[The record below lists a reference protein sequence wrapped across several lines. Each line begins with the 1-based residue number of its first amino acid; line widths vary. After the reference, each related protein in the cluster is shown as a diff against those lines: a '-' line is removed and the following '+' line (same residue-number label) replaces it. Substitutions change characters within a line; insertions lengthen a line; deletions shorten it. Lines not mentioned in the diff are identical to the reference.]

1 MFVTVP
7 SRLVKHTG
15 YGNAAGLLARRG
27 LMLGGR
33 GGNYSSD
40 EESDTEEYKEVRHQ
54 VNPITASI
62 DEPRV
67 NPLEV
72 SQPWSVKGACSGG
85 VCVRRA

>member
-1 MFVTVP
+1 
-7 SRLVKHTG
+7 
-15 YGNAAGLLARRG
+15 
-27 LMLGGR
+27 MLGGR

-40 EESDTEEYKEVRHQ
+40 EESDTEEYKEVRDQ

-72 SQPWSVKGACSGG
+72 SQLWSVSGVCSDG

>member
-1 MFVTVP
+1 
-7 SRLVKHTG
+7 
-15 YGNAAGLLARRG
+15 
-27 LMLGGR
+27 MLGGR

-40 EESDTEEYKEVRHQ
+40 EESDTEEYKEVRDK

-72 SQPWSVKGACSGG
+72 SQVRPVNSSSSGRL
-85 VCVRRA
+85 CVRRE

>member
-1 MFVTVP
+1 
-7 SRLVKHTG
+7 
-15 YGNAAGLLARRG
+15 
-27 LMLGGR
+27 MLGGR

-40 EESDTEEYKEVRHQ
+40 EESDTEEYKEVRDQ

-72 SQPWSVKGACSGG
+72 SQA
-85 VCVRRA
+85 RAVN

>member
-1 MFVTVP
+1 MV

-40 EESDTEEYKEVRHQ
+40 EESDTEEYKEVRDQ

-72 SQPWSVKGACSGG
+72 SQLGSGQTAFNG
-85 VCVRRA
+85 VL

>member
-1 MFVTVP
+1 
-7 SRLVKHTG
+7 
-15 YGNAAGLLARRG
+15 
-27 LMLGGR
+27 MLGGR

-40 EESDTEEYKEVRHQ
+40 EESDTEEYKEVRDQ

-72 SQPWSVKGACSGG
+72 SQLGSGQTDFNG
-85 VCVRRA
+85 VL